1 MGAFARWSYRHR
13 GVVVLAWVVLLVGLL
28 GMSQVAGSRYRNDNA
43 LPGTDS
49 QRAVNLLQ
57 RDFPAQSGEA
67 DTIVWSVRSGLVRD
81 AAVRARI
88 APMLQRVAHL
98 AHVRGVV
105 SPSGPGSAGQVG
117 RDGRVAFA
125 TVNFDARGDLVPTGA
140 VKAVDRDE

>member
-1 MGAFARWSYRHR
+1 GPPHGVLHLKAGSVIWQRMPFGGESRNAMSPSPRSRGCAMGALARWSYRHR

-67 DTIVWSVRSGLVRD
+67 D
-81 AAVRARI
+81 
-88 APMLQRVAHL
+88 
-98 AHVRGVV
+98 
-105 SPSGPGSAGQVG
+105 
-117 RDGRVAFA
+117 
-125 TVNFDARGDLVPTGA
+125 
-140 VKAVDRDE
+140 